1 MNELTYISIFVGLI
15 ILLGVVERIR
25 LQYSI
30 KKIPKR
36 ILVNGI
42 RGKSTV
48 TRLLMGI
55 LREEQV
61 KVAGKTTGTMPR
73 LFYWD
78 REDEIEIIRSLQ
90 GPNISEQKWV
100 MKEVAKR
107 NADALVTECM
117 AVNPEYQSTFQKKY
131 VQSNITIITN
141 IIEDHLD
148 VMGPTLDQVAEA
160 FSETIPRNG
169 ILIMAPNPYEE
180 YFRKKAKKKKTKVL
194 IADPDQVIQK
204 DLDRF
209 SYMMFP
215 ENVAIGYVFA
225 DLWGIKR
232 SAALKSMVY
241 APVDPG
247 ALVVK
252 RFGSAKDPNY
262 FFNGFSANDAT
273 STKSIW
279 ERIQMEYPQLRRKV
293 IVMNCRDDRVDRTIQ
308 FAKEVLPDFA
318 VDQLIVTGKTV
329 RPIVTAFE
337 NQEIPAGELI
347 NLENKKPEELIRIL
361 TEIPG
366 NAMIYGIGNIHGG
379 GEEIVEEIQ
388 ALGAY
393 EKPREI
399 KDFQSKA
406 KDRKDIKD
414 QKISKDRKNIKD
426 QQVPNDQKVSKDQ
439 RDNMTKRS
447 AAANVRN

>member
-1 MNELTYISIFVGLI
+1 MNELIYISLFVGLI
-15 ILLGVVERIR
+15 ILLGMIERIR

-78 REDEIEIIRSLQ
+78 QEEEIEIIRSLQ

-100 MKEVAKR
+100 MKEVANR
-107 NADALVTECM
+107 NVDALVTECM
-117 AVNPEYQSTFQKKY
+117 AVNPEYQSTFQKSY
-131 VQSNITIITN
+131 VQSNITVITN

-160 FSETIPRNG
+160 FSETIPYNG
-169 ILIMAPNPYEE
+169 YLIMSPSPYEE
-180 YFRKKAKKKKTKVL
+180 YFRKKAKKKNTKVL
-194 IADPDQVIQK
+194 IADPDEVTQK

-215 ENVAIGYVFA
+215 ENVAIGYVLA

-232 SAALKSMVY
+232 NAALKAMVY

-252 RFGSAKDPNY
+252 RFGSVQEPNY

-273 STKSIW
+273 STKNIW
-279 ERIQMEYPQLRRKV
+279 ERIQEEYPQLKRR
-293 IVMNCRDDRVDRTIQ
+293 IIIMNCRDDRVDRTIQ
-308 FAKEVLPDFA
+308 FAEEVLPHLP
-318 VDQLIVTGKTV
+318 VDQLIVTGKSV
-329 RPIVTAFE
+329 RPIVKAFE
-337 NQEIPAGELI
+337 KQEIPAEELI
-347 NLENKKPEELIRIL
+347 NLENKKPEELIRML

-379 GEEIVEEIQ
+379 GEEILEGIQ
-388 ALGAY
+388 ALGFY
-393 EKPREI
+393 EKPKEI
-399 KDFQSKA
+399 KDFQWKSKERKVL
-406 KDRKDIKD
+406 KD
-414 QKISKDRKNIKD
+414 KN
-426 QQVPNDQKVSKDQ
+426 VSKDKK
-439 RDNMTKRS
+439 DNMTKRS
-447 AAANVRN
+447 ATANVRN